1 MSSENDARRREA
13 SGAEESSPHSGTS
26 APTPGIP
33 APGDVIAGIPA
44 PGDVIAGKY
53 EVERVLGS
61 GGMGVVLAAR
71 HRQLGQ
77 RVAIKLLRAEAAFE
91 ITSAARF
98 LREARSAVAL
108 TSEHVTKVLDIGE
121 LESGAPFMVMEYLA
135 GVDLAEVHQGIGRQI
150 IRPKASP
157 SNDNATLGAIGCR
170 SRLGGLLN
178 YYCREAA

>member
-121 LESGAPFMVMEYLA
+121 LESGAPFVTP
-135 GVDLAEVHQGIGRQI
+135 GRHGLRTTEI
-150 IRPKASP
+150 LFALYRSADERMPVELSYVASTP
-157 SNDNATLGAIGCR
+157 ATLA
-170 SRLGGLLN
+170 
-178 YYCREAA
+178 